1 MEDQTR
7 EFTKSEVQQAAQQQ
21 AATLQP
27 LTPGMLQRVLK
38 ALPDRASGPD
48 AVSTQMLKS
57 IPPLALTPLLQLFQ
71 SMETTAELPTQL
83 QMHLVVMLPKNQRLE
98 RPITLT
104 STLWRVWRRLE
115 EATPGQMATAA
126 PAEHEP

>member
-1 MEDQTR
+1 
-7 EFTKSEVQQAAQQQ
+7 
-21 AATLQP
+21 
-27 LTPGMLQRVLK
+27 MLQRVLK